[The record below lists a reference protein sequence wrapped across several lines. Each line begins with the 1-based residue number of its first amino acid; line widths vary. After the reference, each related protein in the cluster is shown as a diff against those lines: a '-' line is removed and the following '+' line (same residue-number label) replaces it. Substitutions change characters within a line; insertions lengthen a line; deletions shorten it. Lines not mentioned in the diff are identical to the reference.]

1 MIRFVV
7 VAAVVSAFATLV
19 CGPLPA
25 RALSTATQRI
35 EGKRIEALAKPLV
48 THVSLTGDASL
59 VPAFPIPDQTVPA
72 GRVSLVAGTP
82 VTTPSYVNVPVEV
95 DLNGKYLRTIF
106 VGYRV
111 QQWIRTAVAAHDL
124 VPGTVLADGDLTIAR
139 VPYGGQHA
147 NGTQVLLGRKILGA
161 IRAGAPVA
169 IEQTLTNQIVKPGA
183 SVVLIVHDGGVSVA
197 ADVVART
204 GGGLGDQI
212 SIYNPQTNKT
222 LSGTVIGPDRVELN
236 LSGDVQ

>member
-1 MIRFVV
+1 MIRF
-7 VAAVVSAFATLV
+7 AAAALAVSAFATFV

-25 RALSTATQRI
+25 CASTAAQRI
-35 EGKRIEALAKPLV
+35 EGNRIEALAKPLAARIP
-48 THVSLTGDASL
+48 LTGNATL
-59 VPAFPIPDQTVPA
+59 VAAFPIPDQTVPA
-72 GRVSLVAGTP
+72 GSVSLVAGTP
-82 VTTPSYVNVPVEV
+82 MATPSYVNVPVEV

-124 VPGTVLADGDLTIAR
+124 VPGTVLGASDLTIAR
-139 VPYGGQHA
+139 VAYSGQRV
-147 NGTQVLLGRKILGA
+147 NGMQTLVGRKILGA
-161 IRAGAPVA
+161 IRAGAPVS